1 MHMFFKFKN
10 VHISNLFLLIT
21 WGHLI
26 QVEQSIF
33 FISLTGQLRS
43 TSSVMGDGLVVH
55 KVKLQM
61 NED

>member
-1 MHMFFKFKN
+1 MFFKFKN

-33 FISLTGQLRS
+33 ISLTGQLRS

-55 KVKLQM
+55 KVKLRM